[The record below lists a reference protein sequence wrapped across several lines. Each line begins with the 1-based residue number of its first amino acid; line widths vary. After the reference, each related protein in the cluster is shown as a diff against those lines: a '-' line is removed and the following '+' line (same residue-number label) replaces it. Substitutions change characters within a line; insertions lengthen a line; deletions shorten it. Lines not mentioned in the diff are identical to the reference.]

1 MNFTVFLA
9 ILLLLFLLTYL
20 HYAALN
26 IVASKY
32 VLIPGRIDYLITYS
46 EYLLLFLLVCFSV

>member
-32 VLIPGRIDYLITYS
+32 VLIPGGIDFFITYS
-46 EYLLLFLLVCFSV
+46 